1 MFPSRGPPVALDY
14 PERCAVA
21 APSALATRA
30 PRTMHSDLTPP
41 TGATRA
47 PTPWLLLLILL
58 AVTTTSY
65 VDRIAISVLAPTLRD
80 EFGMTN
86 SQYALVVNCFMVTY
100 MIMYSVGGRLAD
112 RLGFRRAL
120 SLYVIWWSISGA
132 LHALSAGFR
141 SLAAYR
147 FLLAVGEG
155 GVWPASMKAVAHD
168 VKGPVRS
175 LGVGIV
181 NFGSSL
187 GSALAVPLV
196 GWLAVTWGW
205 RTAFLVTGLMGFL
218 LLPLW
223 LSATTRIRRSRP
235 EPIAEKQI
243 PWLNVVGYRQ
253 AWSAFMGRLISAGA
267 WGFYAFWIPE
277 YLTRERGLDLA
288 QVGLIAWIPFVA
300 SGVGD
305 LSGSGVTTWLIARG
319 WSVNRAR
326 RTVLCIAAAAATAGA
341 GAAYASSI
349 WAAMACISA
358 GALGFKI
365 VSVNLLNLPA
375 DFFPPSYVGT
385 AFGFSGTGGS
395 AGIVMT
401 NALIGWVLD
410 RTGSYWT
417 VLVGVSLMT
426 PLSVIVALLLA
437 GRIEPVKGLSGNA
450 KAAARS
456 AP

>member
-1 MFPSRGPPVALDY
+1 
-14 PERCAVA
+14 
-21 APSALATRA
+21 
-30 PRTMHSDLTPP
+30 MHSYSTASA
-41 TGATRA
+41 GATRA
-47 PTPWLLLLILL
+47 RTPWLLVLILL

-65 VDRIAISVLAPTLRD
+65 IDRIAISVLAPTLRD

-112 RLGFRRAL
+112 LLGFRRAL

-168 VKGPVRS
+168 VRGPVRS
-175 LGVGIV
+175 LAVGIV

-196 GWLAVTWGW
+196 GWLALTWGW
-205 RTAFLVTGLMGFL
+205 RTAFAVTGLIGFL
-218 LLPLW
+218 LLPFW
-223 LSATTRIRRSRP
+223 MSVTSEAKRP
-235 EPIAEKQI
+235 RAEPAAAKQI
-243 PWLNVVGYRQ
+243 PWVGVVRYRQ
-253 AWSAFMGRLISAGA
+253 AWSAFMGRFISAGA

-288 QVGLIAWIPFVA
+288 QIGLTAWIPFVA
-300 SGVGD
+300 SGIGD
-305 LSGSGVTTWLIARG
+305 LSGSGVTAWLIARG
-319 WSVNRAR
+319 WSLNRAR
-326 RTVLCIAAAAATAGA
+326 RTVLCTAAAAAMAGI
-341 GAAYASSI
+341 GAAYASEL
-349 WAAMACISA
+349 WAAMACISV

-365 VSVNLLNLPA
+365 VSVNFLNLPA

-395 AGIVMT
+395 AGIVLT
-401 NALIGWVLD
+401 NALIGLVLD
-410 RTGSYWT
+410 MTGSYWA
-417 VLVGVSLMT
+417 VLLGVSLMT
-426 PLSVIVALLLA
+426 PLSVVVALLLA
-437 GRIEPVKGLSGNA
+437 KRIEPVKGIA
-450 KAAARS
+450 
-456 AP
+456 